1 MSEKYCKCRLVLSRD
16 ERWDQPIIYQSQL
29 ANTNCNNPFK
39 KSSEGDIKYFYRE
52 GLAPEAVTIKKAK
65 VKSGKKLAL
74 SWKAAENAEG
84 YEIVYSTN
92 ESFKKAKT
100 KTVTGKTSAKVKK
113 LKAKTYYVKVRA
125 FSTDYAGNKV
135 YGEYSDVKTVTIK

>member
-1 MSEKYCKCRLVLSRD
+1 MS
-16 ERWDQPIIYQSQL
+16 
-29 ANTNCNNPFK
+29 
-39 KSSEGDIKYFYRE
+39 
-52 GLAPEAVTIKKAK
+52 IKKAK

-84 YEIVYSTN
+84 YEVVYSTKEN
-92 ESFKKAKT
+92 FKKAKT
-100 KTVTGKTSAKVKK
+100 KTVTGKNSVKLKK

-135 YGEYSDVKTVTIK
+135 CGEYSEVKTVTVK